1 MLILGEKYNLFKK
14 DLDYLKFNNK
24 KIHKVNIIE
33 KDFDSLKLKVLEYL
47 DKNISNIVVLNFNE
61 DISIKLVIYLK
72 KLNYSHIEFYTY
84 SEFLSKF
91 FNRCHLEYYNDNFTL
106 YEQTQSNLFNRF
118 LKRAFDILFS
128 IFAIILLIP
137 VYILIFL
144 LIKIKSPGAP
154 AVFAH
159 KRIGKDGKFIKVYKF
174 RTMVPN
180 ADNILKDWLNN
191 HPNIKEEFEKDFKLK
206 DDPRIIPGIGEALRK
221 LSIDELPQFFNAF
234 LGDLSIVGPRPI
246 VEEELPKY
254 GKNVIKL
261 YSVKPGITGLWQ
273 VSGRNNIT
281 YEERVALDMKYIDT
295 QSLLKDIQIIF
306 KTVFVILFKNDTY

>member
-14 DLDYLKFNNK
+14 DLDYLKYNNK

-91 FNRCHLEYYNDNFTL
+91 FNRCHLECYNNNFTL

-137 VYILIFL
+137 VYILFFYL
-144 LIKIKSPGAP
+144 L
-154 AVFAH
+154 
-159 KRIGKDGKFIKVYKF
+159 R
-174 RTMVPN
+174 
-180 ADNILKDWLNN
+180 
-191 HPNIKEEFEKDFKLK
+191 
-206 DDPRIIPGIGEALRK
+206 
-221 LSIDELPQFFNAF
+221 
-234 LGDLSIVGPRPI
+234 
-246 VEEELPKY
+246 
-254 GKNVIKL
+254 
-261 YSVKPGITGLWQ
+261 
-273 VSGRNNIT
+273 
-281 YEERVALDMKYIDT
+281 
-295 QSLLKDIQIIF
+295 
-306 KTVFVILFKNDTY
+306 